1 MLNPL
6 STRRY
11 TELVDR
17 INGSFGLIR
26 KYLELKIKVMEQD
39 LEDRLTL
46 EQTRQIVKDFADD
59 LLLNEPTE
67 EHSNTAINKQFN
79 KERGE

>member
-17 INGSFGLIR
+17 INGSFGLII

-46 EQTRQIVKDFADD
+46 KQTRQIVKDFADD
-59 LLLNEPTE
+59 LL
-67 EHSNTAINKQFN
+67 K
-79 KERGE
+79 KEGD